1 MTDKSRLEA
10 RATAEWSRIA
20 REPVDVVDVAGA
32 LYAFGSELAT
42 LRLFKV
48 FHPVGRAGWSA
59 NRGSFYFTTE
69 AP

>member
-32 LYAFGSELAT
+32 LYA
-42 LRLFKV
+42 
-48 FHPVGRAGWSA
+48 PVGRAGWSA